1 MSITANLPSNSVRRD
16 DGGARRRRI
25 TRKSVSL
32 FILLTFSVI
41 YVGPILML
49 VFASFKSLPEF
60 FKDPTWLPD
69 NLEWSNYSEAWSLA
83 NFPGYMLNSVL
94 YTVVATF
101 LFVTMSVF
109 VAFPIARGYVKGSK
123 ALLTLYVVA
132 LFLPPALIPQ
142 FQLILNIGGW
152 PIIGDFISNVWFEG
166 SEAQGLFNTRTG
178 YILLFLMNPIGLI
191 ILVNYIKSIPR
202 ELDESA
208 AVDGCGYGRFVFTIL
223 MPLIRPAIATVTVIH
238 AIGIWNELILATIY
252 LTDEN
257 TYPITRGLIVFEG
270 VYGSDWPKLAAAVL
284 MLMVPMLALYMFL
297 QRYIISGLTSGAIKG

>member
-1 MSITANLPSNSVRRD
+1 MSVIANPPSDTVRRD

-25 TRKSVSL
+25 TRKSVSM
-32 FILLTFSVI
+32 FILLTFTVI

-69 NLEWSNYSEAWSLA
+69 NLEWSNYTEAWSLA

-94 YTVVATF
+94 YTVIATF

-142 FQLILNIGGW
+142 FQLILNVGGW
-152 PIIGDFISNVWFEG
+152 PIIGDFISNIWFEG

-191 ILVNYIKSIPR
+191 ILVNYIK
-202 ELDESA
+202 
-208 AVDGCGYGRFVFTIL
+208 
-223 MPLIRPAIATVTVIH
+223 
-238 AIGIWNELILATIY
+238 
-252 LTDEN
+252 
-257 TYPITRGLIVFEG
+257 
-270 VYGSDWPKLAAAVL
+270 
-284 MLMVPMLALYMFL
+284 
-297 QRYIISGLTSGAIKG
+297 